1 MFPAFLLIGIEM
13 LFSRRQRADDQN
25 LRGYLFGALS
35 SDETERLDEL
45 SVVDDDFAA
54 RLDAVENDLVDA
66 YVRGELSG
74 DTLQKFQTRYLSS
87 PKRREKVKFAESL
100 CSLADSTLSTAG
112 RVPAKP
118 VSDRVASSFW
128 PALLPFPRW
137 ALAGALAMLLVTAFL
152 LVDNI
157 ALRRQTSQAEAD
169 RKVLQQREHDLQA
182 RLDEQHALDAHTANE
197 LEQVRNSLA
206 LLQQNSAAGHPGS
219 LISSL
224 PVSVAAFMLVPQ
236 ARGAA
241 QIADL
246 SLPQGTTRVDLSL
259 ELESNDF
266 PQYQVTLKSL
276 KTDRILWHGGGLKAQ
291 TKGQDST
298 LLVRVPANILQH
310 EAYLLE
316 VAGTRPRAEAEFV
329 SSYVFRI
336 GSN

>member
-1 MFPAFLLIGIEM
+1 
-13 LFSRRQRADDQN
+13 
-25 LRGYLFGALS
+25 
-35 SDETERLDEL
+35 
-45 SVVDDDFAA
+45 
-54 RLDAVENDLVDA
+54 
-66 YVRGELSG
+66 
-74 DTLQKFQTRYLSS
+74 
-87 PKRREKVKFAESL
+87 
-100 CSLADSTLSTAG
+100 
-112 RVPAKP
+112 
-118 VSDRVASSFW
+118 
-128 PALLPFPRW
+128 
-137 ALAGALAMLLVTAFL
+137 MLLVTTFL
-152 LVDNI
+152 LIDNI
-157 ALRRQTSQAEAD
+157 ALRRRTSQAEAD